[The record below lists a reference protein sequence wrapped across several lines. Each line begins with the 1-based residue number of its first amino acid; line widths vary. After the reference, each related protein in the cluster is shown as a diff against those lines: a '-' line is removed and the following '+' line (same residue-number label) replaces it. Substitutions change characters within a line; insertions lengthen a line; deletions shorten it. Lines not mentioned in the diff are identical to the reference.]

1 MAVRNRCTPRNLA
14 ARPGVMSGGW
24 PWWAAA
30 AGSEH
35 GIGVTSI
42 KVRNERAQRQGVLDD
57 ALANDKQRASALGG
71 CTGQAK
77 AIGRIQDA
85 KFGPSMPTC
94 ASVVVNPRSSFHAQ

>member
-1 MAVRNRCTPRNLA
+1 
-14 ARPGVMSGGW
+14 MSGGW